1 MALVCNQNF
10 LEPGLGV
17 QLYARHH
24 ENYRGDKEAVLTLK
38 KKLCTLVEEAFLTL
52 AYGTDGSLGKIM
64 KYKCK

>member
-1 MALVCNQNF
+1 M
-10 LEPGLGV
+10 PGTMRITEETKR
-17 QLYARHH
+17 QFS
-24 ENYRGDKEAVLTLK
+24 LK